1 MNSLTTLTDAISH
14 TQLVNAVN
22 GFKENKTMDLVYKY
36 LSRVRPED
44 KRSKGKYYKIYS
56 KILEDDLWI
65 VTTDRELKALV
76 SKGITDV
83 MYTQEEVSR
92 MMDESVSEEGLKAVH
107 KVKKSFSG
115 AIVDSIERK

>member
-92 MMDESVSEEGLKAVH
+92 MIDEGVTKEDKESR
-107 KVKKSFSG
+107 
-115 AIVDSIERK
+115 SILSW